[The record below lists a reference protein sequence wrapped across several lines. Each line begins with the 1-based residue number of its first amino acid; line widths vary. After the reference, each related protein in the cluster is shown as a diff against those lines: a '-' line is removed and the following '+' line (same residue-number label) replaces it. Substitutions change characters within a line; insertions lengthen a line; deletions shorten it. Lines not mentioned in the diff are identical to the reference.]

1 MDRYSGGVHCR
12 GMTNALT
19 EKLSKMNINEL
30 AEIVGRMM
38 NDTRSEA
45 SIVIDAALSALES
58 KMPEADFVR
67 FCEKL

>member
-1 MDRYSGGVHCR
+1 MK
-12 GMTNALT
+12 NALT
-19 EKLSKMNINEL
+19 DKLSKMNINEL

>member
-1 MDRYSGGVHCR
+1 
-12 GMTNALT
+12 MTNALT
-19 EKLSKMNINEL
+19 EKLSKLNIDEL

-45 SIVIDAALSALES
+45 TVVIDAALSVMES